1 MIRVYHVLLGFIL
14 IPVGV
19 ATGISYFSGDKHS
32 EASSMKT
39 PTSTLVSTQS
49 AGINIWEISIEE
61 APLPPG
67 WKINPCKQN
76 NSSLLCVSGNGKP
89 LGTVEIKILP
99 LEQQPNFQQMLL
111 DAGIPVNSNVNYQN
125 PKYITQLATVLNYWV
140 TNRYTELA
148 KSRKY
153 IYEDKF
159 KTAKTADNIL
169 FSAYPLQKAQVG
181 KLEGVRYGFAGLK
194 QKGGVYEQ
202 HTGYVAFD
210 GKALYLINT
219 AFAPDLTSGKF
230 ENLEHLSVFEP
241 YLNAIVANLK
251 LPD

>member
-19 ATGISYFSGDKHS
+19 ATGISHFSTDKHS
-32 EASSMKT
+32 EASPMKT
-39 PTSTLVSTQS
+39 PTSTLVSRQS
-49 AGINIWEISIEE
+49 AGINIWENSIEE
-61 APLPPG
+61 TPLPPG

-76 NSSLLCVSGNGKP
+76 NSSLLCVSGNGKA

-99 LEQQPNFQQMLL
+99 LEGQANFQKMLL
-111 DAGIPVNSNVNYQN
+111 DAGIPLNSNVNYQS
-125 PKYITQLATVLNYWV
+125 PKYTIQVATALNLWV
-140 TNRYTELA
+140 TNHYTELA

-153 IYEDKF
+153 AYTDKL

-169 FSAYPLQKAQVG
+169 FSPYPLQKAQVG

-219 AFAPDLTSGKF
+219 AFAPDLKTSKF
-230 ENLEHLSVFEP
+230 ENLENLSVFEP